1 VNQEKI
7 GFKLNQLY
15 RFLGITKQAVF
26 NSRKRHNQFQS
37 ELAELIEQ
45 VDLIREEHPG
55 CGVEK
60 MYHILKPR
68 YLGRDKFCEIFMD
81 LGYRVRTLKNYVRT
95 TIPSHISYP
104 NLIQGMELTHPF
116 EVVQSDITYFQM
128 NGDHYYIVFIIDVY
142 TREVIGYEVGDN
154 MRAEMNVRALRM
166 AIKTIG
172 KENEIQIHHSDRGG
186 QYGSNIYT
194 KELKTNGIHISMGST
209 AYDNAYAERINGTIK
224 NEYLKRWKITTL
236 KELKTALKKAVTN
249 YNDVRKHKA
258 FKNKFSPTEFR
269 KSLINLNAQER
280 PRMIIYAEGKEKLKE
295 ASSLNEFCPREEPQ
309 NHNCPIGIW
318 NVKN

>member
-1 VNQEKI
+1 MNQEKVS
-7 GFKLNQLY
+7 FKLNQLY
-15 RFLGITKQAVF
+15 RFLDITKQAVF
-26 NSRKRHNQFQS
+26 NSRKRHSQFQI
-37 ELAELIEQ
+37 ELAELVEQ

-60 MYHILKPR
+60 MYHILKPK

-104 NLIQGMELTHPF
+104 NLIQGMELTYPYQ
-116 EVVQSDITYFQM
+116 VVQSDITYFQM
-128 NGDHYYIVFIIDVY
+128 NGEHYYIVFIIDVY
-142 TREVIGYEVGDN
+142 TREIIGYEVGDN
-154 MRAEMNVRALRM
+154 MRAEMNLRALKM
-166 AIKTIG
+166 ALNRIG
-172 KENEIQIHHSDRGG
+172 KENKIQIHHSDRGG

-194 KELKTNGIHISMGST
+194 KELKTNGVHISMGLT

-236 KELKTALKKAVTN
+236 KELKTALKKAVNN
-249 YNDVRKHKA
+249 YNEIRKHKA
-258 FKNKFSPTEFR
+258 FKNKLSPTEFR
-269 KSLINLNAQER
+269 RSLLNLNAQER

-295 ASSLNEFCPREEPQ
+295 ASSLYEFCPREEPQ
-309 NHNCPIGIW
+309 NHNCPIGI
-318 NVKN
+318 